1 MDNSKNPDV
10 GQGWALRLA
19 LVFLPFAGAY
29 FLSLFFRSINAVIAP
44 DLVRELTLSPSDLG
58 LLTAA
63 YFLGFALF
71 QIPLGV
77 VLDRF
82 GARRVQTVMVVIA
95 AAGAIVFALGQD
107 LLLLGLGRALIGLG
121 FSGGLMA
128 GYKAIADWFPREKIP
143 LMNGY
148 FLGMGS
154 MGALVA
160 TAPAQAAIDLIGW
173 RGLLIVF
180 GALTAVVAAIIFF
193 AVPERR
199 ADAAP
204 QTRLS
209 QQIAELKVIYKDRLF
224 WRVAPITV
232 LCFATG
238 TSIQGLWA
246 GPWQRDVAGLDRA
259 AVADQLF
266 VMALAL
272 SLGSIF
278 GGVLAEALRRFGI
291 GVLCVAG
298 GAAILFM
305 IAQLGIVFEYVGLS
319 VLLWTVFG
327 ATFNVVTLTY
337 SALSQHFP
345 TSFAGRAN
353 TAINVM
359 SGGGAFATQY
369 AIGGIIDLWPQN
381 ATGNYDPVAYQVA
394 FGTML
399 ALQAAAFLWF
409 LLFRPPR

>member
-1 MDNSKNPDV
+1 MDISKNPDTR
-10 GQGWALRLA
+10 QGWGYRLG
-19 LVFLPFAGAY
+19 LVFIPFAGAY

-77 VLDRF
+77 FLDRF
-82 GARRVQTVMVVIA
+82 GARRVQTVMVAIA
-95 AAGAIVFALGQD
+95 AAGAAVFAFGESLV
-107 LLLLGLGRALIGLG
+107 LLALGRALIGLG

-160 TAPAQAAIDLIGW
+160 TAPAQMAIDLVGW
-173 RGLLIVF
+173 RGLLLAFAAITM
-180 GALTAVVAAIIFF
+180 AVAAIIFF
-193 AVPERR
+193 AVPERH
-199 ADAAP
+199 ADAGP
-204 QTRLS
+204 RTRLA
-209 QQIAELKVIYKDRLF
+209 QQVADLKVIYRDRLF
-224 WRVAPITV
+224 WRVAPLTV

-238 TSIQGLWA
+238 TSVQGLWA
-246 GPWQRDVAGLDRA
+246 GPWLRDVAGLERA

-278 GGVLAEALRRFGI
+278 GGVLADALRRFGI
-291 GVLCVAG
+291 GVLFIAG
-298 GAAILFM
+298 GAALLFM
-305 IAQLGIVFEYVGLS
+305 VAELGIILEQIGLS

-369 AIGGIIDLWPQN
+369 AIGGIITLWPQTE
-381 ATGNYDPVAYQVA
+381 AGNYDPAAYQVA
-394 FGTML
+394 LGIML
-399 ALQAAAFLWF
+399 ALQAISLLWF

>member
-1 MDNSKNPDV
+1 MNPAQVSDTHRS
-10 GQGWALRLA
+10 WIYRLG

-44 DLVRELTLSPSDLG
+44 DLVRELALSPSNLG

-63 YFLGFALF
+63 YFLGFALV

-77 VLDRF
+77 LLDRF
-82 GARRVQTVMVVIA
+82 GARRVQTVMVAIA
-95 AAGAIVFALGQD
+95 AAGATLFGFGESLVVLAVARG
-107 LLLLGLGRALIGLG
+107 LIGLG

-128 GYKAIADWFPREKIP
+128 GYKAIAECFPRDRIP

-154 MGALVA
+154 LGALVA
-160 TAPAQAAIDLIGW
+160 TAPAQMAIDLVGW
-173 RGLLIVF
+173 RGLLLAF
-180 GALTAVVAAIIFF
+180 AAIAALLAVMIFL
-193 AVPERR
+193 AVPEQGKHGT
-199 ADAAP
+199 

-209 QQIAELKVIYKDRLF
+209 QQIGDLKVIYKDRLF
-224 WRVAPITV
+224 WRVAPMTV

-238 TSIQGLWA
+238 TSVQGLWA
-246 GPWQRDVAGLDRA
+246 GPWLRDVAGLSRI

-272 SLGSIF
+272 SLGSMF
-278 GGVLAEALRRFGI
+278 GGVLADALRRFGI
-291 GVLCVAG
+291 GVLFIAA
-298 GAAILFM
+298 GAAVIFM
-305 IAQLGIVFEYVGLS
+305 VAELGIVLEYVGLS
-319 VLLWTVFG
+319 VLLWTAFG

-345 TSFAGRAN
+345 TAFAGRAN
-353 TAINVM
+353 TALNVM

-369 AIGGIIDLWPQN
+369 AIGGIINLWPQSE
-381 ATGNYDPVAYQVA
+381 AGRYDPVAYQVA

-399 ALQAAAFLWF
+399 VLQVVAFLWF
-409 LLFRPPR
+409 LASSRKR